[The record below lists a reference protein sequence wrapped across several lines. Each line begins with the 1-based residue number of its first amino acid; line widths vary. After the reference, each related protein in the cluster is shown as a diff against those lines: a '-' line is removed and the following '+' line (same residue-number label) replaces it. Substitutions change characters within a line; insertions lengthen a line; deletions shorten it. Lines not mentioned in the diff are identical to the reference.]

1 MSPRSLRIARPTN
14 NISAL
19 TSFYTTNLD
28 FQVLSSFENHAGFDG
43 VILGLPNC
51 AWHLE
56 FTCQRGVTVGRA
68 PTTEH
73 LLVAYYP
80 EKSEW
85 EAAVQRMLDAG
96 VESVRSENPYWD
108 VSGKTFEDPDGYRVV
123 LQNESG
129 AYAGATGGS

>member
-1 MSPRSLRIARPTN
+1 M
-14 NISAL
+14 
-19 TSFYTTNLD
+19 
-28 FQVLSSFENHAGFDG
+28 
-43 VILGLPNC
+43 
-51 AWHLE
+51 
-56 FTCQRGVTVGRA
+56 
-68 PTTEH
+68 
-73 LLVAYYP
+73 AYYP